1 LLPQSPLARH
11 ISTGRHGKQQSN
23 AEGEVMARS
32 EAWRSYAAGSEVR
45 HFAEFAKTHLIQS
58 EDRWEGKPLLLEPW
72 QKRMLGEALAY
83 DERGWPI
90 WRSVTAGR
98 ESLSGGALPPL
109 RGGARFLRFGV
120 AVASSA
126 AFRRETQTLPGLP
139 LQLVSPPVQDGF
151 LMVWVEWK
159 EAHQLITGAQP
170 RW

>member
-1 LLPQSPLARH
+1 
-11 ISTGRHGKQQSN
+11 
-23 AEGEVMARS
+23 MARS

-98 ESLSGGALPPL
+98 ESLSGGALPPWKEE
-109 RGGARFLRFGV
+109 RAFCGSVSPSHPAQPFGARLKRSQV
-120 AVASSA
+120 CRYSSSRLPYRTG
-126 AFRRETQTLPGLP
+126 FSWSGWSGRRR
-139 LQLVSPPVQDGF
+139 
-151 LMVWVEWK
+151 
-159 EAHQLITGAQP
+159 IN
-170 RW
+170 

>member
-98 ESLSGGALPPL
+98 ESLSEGALPPCGRSTL
-109 RGGARFLRFGV
+109 LRFGV
-120 AVASSA
+120 AFAS
-126 AFRRETQTLPGLP
+126 
-139 LQLVSPPVQDGF
+139 
-151 LMVWVEWK
+151 
-159 EAHQLITGAQP
+159 AQP
-170 RW
+170 FGARLKRSQVCRYSSSRLPYRTGFSWSGWSGRRRIN